1 MQIVGFLKNSFI
13 DYPKHISC
21 VVFTPGCNMNC
32 WYCHNRS
39 IINMTEGTIEEQE
52 VFDFLKTRVGL
63 VDGVVISGGEPTMQP
78 KLFEFAKHVKEL
90 GFKVKLDTNGTNVA
104 LLKKLVDANLLDYI
118 AMDVKAPLPDYNK
131 VTYVPDIEEL
141 QRAIDY
147 IQICGVDYE
156 FRTTYLPNLTKEDIL
171 QILETVKGCKNYS
184 LQAYIK
190 PSFIKN
196 DKMKNHLEEEFYE
209 LKELGKDMVQ
219 NFVVKNL

>member
-1 MQIVGFLKNSFI
+1 MNIVGLIKNSFI

-39 IINMTEGTIEEQE
+39 IINMTEGTIPEQE

-63 VDGVVISGGEPTMQP
+63 LDGVVVSGGEPTMQSD
-78 KLFEFAKHVKEL
+78 LFDFISKVKEL
-90 GFKVKLDTNGTNVA
+90 GFKVKLDTNGTSVETV
-104 LLKKLVDANLLDYI
+104 KRLVDANLLDYI
-118 AMDVKAPLPDYNK
+118 AMDVKAPLDQYNK

-141 QRAIDY
+141 KRAISY
-147 IQICGVDYE
+147 IQTCGVDYE
-156 FRTTYLPNLTKEDIL
+156 FRTTFLPNLTKDDIM

-184 LQAYIK
+184 LQAYVK
-190 PSFIKN
+190 PSFITN
-196 DKMKNHLEEEFYE
+196 DKMKNHLNEEFYE
-209 LKELGKDMVQ
+209 LQEMGKHLVQ